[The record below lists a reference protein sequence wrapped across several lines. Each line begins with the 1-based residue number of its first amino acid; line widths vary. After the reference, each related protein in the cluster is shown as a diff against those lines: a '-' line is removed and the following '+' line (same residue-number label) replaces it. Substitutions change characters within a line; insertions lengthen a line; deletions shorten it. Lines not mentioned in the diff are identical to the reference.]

1 VTRFPSFSRWA
12 AAILVLTVM
21 VAVFVWW
28 RLVDQGDA
36 AARGLLRPHDAQ
48 VLRQGAQVYQ
58 AHCATCHG
66 VKLEGQPNWRERGA
80 DGRLPAPPHDE
91 NGHTWHHPDEVLI
104 ALTKEGVGKTAGL
117 PGYETNMPAFGDS
130 LSDTDIVAALSWIKS
145 QWPSEVRRHHDE
157 INRQAAQRS
166 QRGS

>member
-1 VTRFPSFSRWA
+1 
-12 AAILVLTVM
+12 
-21 VAVFVWW
+21 
-28 RLVDQGDA
+28 
-36 AARGLLRPHDAQ
+36 
-48 VLRQGAQVYQ
+48 
-58 AHCATCHG
+58 
-66 VKLEGQPNWRERGA
+66 
-80 DGRLPAPPHDE
+80 
-91 NGHTWHHPDEVLI
+91 VLI